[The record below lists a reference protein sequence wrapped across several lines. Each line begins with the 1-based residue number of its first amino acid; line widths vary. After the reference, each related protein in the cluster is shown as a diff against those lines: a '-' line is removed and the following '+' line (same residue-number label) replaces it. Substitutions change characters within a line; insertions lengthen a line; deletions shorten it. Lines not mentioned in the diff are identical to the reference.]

1 MKEDEFSKILLKLV
15 CKDENQVRKFHNL
28 VWDSFKDDGI
38 HKRVLEFIDENGI
51 YSKESSDNFFT
62 EIRKVLP
69 YGINYLRNHSEISHM
84 QIIVLKNNL
93 YDSYFEQI
101 P

>member
-51 YSKESSDNFFT
+51 YSKESSDNFFSI
-62 EIRKVLP
+62 IRKALP
-69 YGINYLRNHSEISHM
+69 SGIKYLKNHPNVSYAE
-84 QIIVLKNNL
+84 IIVLKTNL